1 MKVDT
6 VEAFLRVDVLHISGQ
21 LPNHQVSPADR
32 ASKALTKPY
41 RCRGGDNTARFIV
54 YVLPMGV
61 VRGEEQG
68 RLRKVILKL
77 WIRRRC
83 EVDPV
88 ET

>member
-1 MKVDT
+1 M
-6 VEAFLRVDVLHISGQ
+6 
-21 LPNHQVSPADR
+21 
-32 ASKALTKPY
+32 KPY